1 MITQKY
7 NKEIFP
13 LFIILFA
20 GFLYS
25 AEQKVYRVPIQGVID
40 LGLPTFIE
48 RVIEEAE
55 KDQVEVMEK
64 LGFSSYHVV
73 GHDRGARVG
82 LRLALDFPD
91 RVLSFTPLD
100 VVPSETAFRNMNSDL
115 SFAWFHWH
123 LMRQPYPLPET
134 LIGNSAKV
142 YLDFLFERWT
152 AIEGAIT
159 NEAYQE
165 YLRCFNN
172 TETIRSTCLD
182 YRSVEQDILHDQL
195 DLKNK
200 LKCPVLVLWAGN
212 MQKRKGW
219 QTGNVLNMI
228 DVWKEIKL
236 ATNEICISKG
246 GTVTHHHAV
255 GRDHRPNGYD
265 NQRPDL
271 FKEILT
277 AAKYKVDPNGIMN
290 PGVLIDPEN
299 KNIDNWLK

>member
-1 MITQKY
+1 MWHKIA
-7 NKEIFP
+7 P
-13 LFIILFA
+13 AL
-20 GFLYS
+20 
-25 AEQKVYRVPIQGVID
+25 AEQFSVVIPD
-40 LGLPTFIE
+40 LRGYGDSSKPF
-48 RVIEEAE
+48 EEGNLEIYCKRNMA

-152 AIEGAIT
+152 AVEGAIT

-228 DVWKEIKL
+228 DVWKERAENVI
-236 ATNEICISKG
+236 
-246 GTVTHHHAV
+246 
-255 GRDHRPNGYD
+255 GRSIDSGHFLPEES
-265 NQRPDL
+265 PD
-271 FKEILT
+271 
-277 AAKYKVDPNGIMN
+277 D
-290 PGVLIDPEN
+290 VLIELVNFFNHINDR
-299 KNIDNWLK
+299 K

>member
-1 MITQKY
+1 MFNQFKKININTSGAKINLVYGGKGEPVLLLHGYPQTHVMWHK
-7 NKEIFP
+7 IAP
-13 LFIILFA
+13 AL
-20 GFLYS
+20 
-25 AEQKVYRVPIQGVID
+25 AEQFSVVIPD
-40 LGLPTFIE
+40 LRGYGDSSKPF
-48 RVIEEAE
+48 EEGNLEIYCKRNMA
-55 KDQVEVMEK
+55 KDPVEVMEK

-152 AIEGAIT
+152 AVEGAIT

-228 DVWKEIKL
+228 DVWKERAENAI
-236 ATNEICISKG
+236 
-246 GTVTHHHAV
+246 
-255 GRDHRPNGYD
+255 GRSIDSGHFLPEES
-265 NQRPDL
+265 PD
-271 FKEILT
+271 
-277 AAKYKVDPNGIMN
+277 D
-290 PGVLIDPEN
+290 VLIELVNFFNHINDR
-299 KNIDNWLK
+299 K

>member
-1 MITQKY
+1 MFNQFKKININTSGAKINLVYGGKGEPVLLLHGYPQTHVMWHK
-7 NKEIFP
+7 IAP
-13 LFIILFA
+13 AL
-20 GFLYS
+20 
-25 AEQKVYRVPIQGVID
+25 AEQFSVVIPD
-40 LGLPTFIE
+40 LRGYGDSSKPF
-48 RVIEEAE
+48 EEGNLEIYCKRNMA

-152 AIEGAIT
+152 AVEGAIT

-228 DVWKEIKL
+228 DVWKERAENVI
-236 ATNEICISKG
+236 
-246 GTVTHHHAV
+246 
-255 GRDHRPNGYD
+255 GRSIDSGHFLPEES
-265 NQRPDL
+265 PD
-271 FKEILT
+271 
-277 AAKYKVDPNGIMN
+277 Y
-290 PGVLIDPEN
+290 VLIELVNFFNHINDR
-299 KNIDNWLK
+299 K

>member
-1 MITQKY
+1 MFNQFKKININTSGAKINLVYGGKGEPVLLLHGYPQTHVMWHKIAPVLAEKFTVVAPDLRGY
-7 NKEIFP
+7 GDSSKPFEEGNLEIYCKRNM
-13 LFIILFA
+13 A
-20 GFLYS
+20 
-25 AEQKVYRVPIQGVID
+25 
-40 LGLPTFIE
+40 
-48 RVIEEAE
+48 
-55 KDQVEVMEK
+55 KDQVEVMQE
-64 LGFSSYHVV
+64 LGLSSYHIV

-82 LRLALDFPD
+82 LRLALDYPD
-91 RVLSFTPLD
+91 RVLSFTSLD

-152 AIEGAIT
+152 AVEGAIT

-228 DVWKEIKL
+228 DVWKERAENVI
-236 ATNEICISKG
+236 
-246 GTVTHHHAV
+246 
-255 GRDHRPNGYD
+255 GRSIDSGHFLPEES
-265 NQRPDL
+265 PD
-271 FKEILT
+271 
-277 AAKYKVDPNGIMN
+277 D
-290 PGVLIDPEN
+290 VLIELVNFFNHINDR
-299 KNIDNWLK
+299 K